1 MRIAR
6 LLTAGPDG
14 PQPRVAVQSRPDAP
28 FTDVRRVHQLAI
40 QRRGA
45 GERAALAL
53 AALLVPGSLSAG
65 LENGEAFLDALG
77 AAAQDTSGDAVLT
90 SSRFLAP
97 LDPVA
102 YRDFLAFEEHIVNAA
117 AATSGA
123 VNPVVYEL
131 PISYMGSAQAFI
143 GPDDVMPWPT
153 YAQARMDYEL
163 ELGIVI
169 ARAGRNLS
177 PEQAGG
183 HILGYTVLNDFSAR
197 DIQVREMRGRLGP
210 SKGKHFASACGP
222 VIVTPDELDPH
233 ALTMTARVNGEEWSR
248 GHSSTLLWRVPEL
261 VAWASASEPLA
272 AGTLLGTGTV
282 GRGCGMELGRE
293 LRPGDSV
300 ELEIEGIGVLQN
312 RIGTPDGQGW
322 APTRR
327 TAGLTS
333 TR

>member
-1 MRIAR
+1 M
-6 LLTAGPDG
+6 
-14 PQPRVAVQSRPDAP
+14 
-28 FTDVRRVHQLAI
+28 
-40 QRRGA
+40 
-45 GERAALAL
+45 
-53 AALLVPGSLSAG
+53 
-65 LENGEAFLDALG
+65 
-77 AAAQDTSGDAVLT
+77 AAAHDTSGDAVLT

-123 VNPVVYEL
+123 VDPVVYEL

-177 PEQAGG
+177 PEQAAG

-300 ELEIEGIGVLQN
+300 ELEDRGHRRAAKPYRHARWTGLGPHPPHRRAHVHPLGATCSN
-312 RIGTPDGQGW
+312 TSRKTMSGTSP
-322 APTRR
+322 
-327 TAGLTS
+327 
-333 TR
+333 